1 MAENKEEL
9 YASLRADV
17 EKDIAEENAGSTNT
31 FTADKLREKKR
42 IANRNA
48 RRVITGAVVIC
59 LAFVGVI
66 SLITGGVGL
75 VKRIFDDTKE
85 KERLNRQLAPLVV
98 YDPLPFASVDR
109 ADPDMILA
117 ASIWSVIANEDTSAF
132 ETDEYGQMLLPAA
145 SVEKYFSALFGN
157 NYMINHRS
165 FSYDSTDFTYNED
178 SKTYTIPATSYPI
191 GYTPQVDSIK
201 KSSNERIVTVGYISP
216 ASSYDDPS
224 AGMLYKYVD
233 YVYTKQD
240 GEFYL
245 SSIRESD
252 KVVENQSNSRSES
265 NSQ

>member
-1 MAENKEEL
+1 MADNKEEL
-9 YASLRADV
+9 YASLREDV

-31 FTADKLREKKR
+31 FTADKLREK
-42 IANRNA
+42 NRKTA
-48 RRVITGAVVIC
+48 LYTRRVITGAVVIC
-59 LAFVGVI
+59 LAFIGVI
-66 SLITGGVGL
+66 SLISGGVGV

-98 YDPLPFASVDR
+98 YDPLPFASVDK

-117 ASIWSVIANEDTSAF
+117 ASIWSVIGNEDTSAF

-145 SVEKYFSALFGN
+145 SVEKYFSALFGT

-178 SKTYTIPATSYPI
+178 SKTYTIPATSYPV

-224 AGMLYKYVD
+224 AGTLYKYVD
-233 YVYTKQD
+233 YVFTKQD

-245 SSIRESD
+245 SAVRESE
-252 KVVENQSNSRSES
+252 KTVEVRASSRSES